1 VVTSV
6 PSISQQRNLALDQ
19 LWTDVVVFA
28 DDETD
33 PAPDYL
39 DKLLDVYAADRTR
52 VIGGVGGQLDD
63 LAWRLRDGLATLFV
77 KRFARRFSMTDAEA
91 FPRGTRLPATLAGRS
106 LTPARNLYGNRM
118 SFRTE
123 LARTLRFD
131 PLMLRYSFL
140 EDLDLSVRVSRT
152 HDLVIRQD
160 AVIHHEPASAARVTS
175 TTMFL
180 TSFINPAYVVEKL
193 FPEDSH
199 RRPLDRLLRLSE
211 ASRLARPGGWRRPAR
226 QRIRDEHAAARVLI
240 RYVRSGP
247 SEELGRRFAAVQ
259 AYLNG
264 PGSETGDLVDPAA
277 LKAWLDRQRASD

>member
-1 VVTSV
+1 MSIQDRSPGRHQGLTVALVIPTYRRHEILRRHLERWRRSDRRPDQLVVVDASPDASVEGPRIAAAFADLFSGRDSAYVVTSV

-63 LAWRLRDGLATLFV
+63 LAWRLRDGLATLLV

-91 FPRGTRLPATLAGRS
+91 FPRGTRLPASLAGRS

-123 LARTLRFD
+123 LVRTLRFD

-160 AVIHHEPASAARVTS
+160 AIIHHEPASAARVTS

-180 TSFINPAYVVEKL
+180 TSFIKPA
-193 FPEDSH
+193 
-199 RRPLDRLLRLSE
+199 
-211 ASRLARPGGWRRPAR
+211 
-226 QRIRDEHAAARVLI
+226 
-240 RYVRSGP
+240 
-247 SEELGRRFAAVQ
+247 
-259 AYLNG
+259 
-264 PGSETGDLVDPAA
+264 
-277 LKAWLDRQRASD
+277 